1 MKKIAVLIL
10 VIFCIF
16 SCKND
21 TKNKKDDLVFGII
34 MSVDNQSKIEQYDKV
49 CEYLSKEIG
58 QKVTYV
64 KGSDYATVIEAMKT
78 GKVDFALTGPFS
90 YLIANSKAGAE
101 SLVATAYSDG
111 HINNYSSII
120 FTSADSGITSIDQI
134 KANPE
139 KYSIAFSDP
148 ASTSGYLYPLSYLR
162 SIGIEPN
169 EDMKQ
174 ALFAGGHTAGIFS
187 CLSQKVDIACT
198 TANSLERLLRKER
211 IQEGSYIVL
220 WQSEA
225 IPPSNIY
232 VHKDMPQETKHKLR
246 DAYVGMKDK
255 NPALMQLIKDQYN
268 KDIHYI
274 PVHDSIYND
283 MRKLINKELGSLLK

>member
-1 MKKIAVLIL
+1 MRKIAPLFLV
-10 VIFCIF
+10 VIFIL

-21 TKNKKDDLVFGII
+21 TKDENSNLVFGVI
-34 MSVDNQSKIEQYDKV
+34 MSVDNDSKIEQYDKI
-49 CEYLSKEIG
+49 CDYLSKEIG
-58 QKVTYV
+58 QKVNYV

-78 GKVDFALTGPFS
+78 GKVDFAQTGPFS
-90 YLIANSKAGAE
+90 YLIANAKAGAE

-111 HINNYSSII
+111 RINNYTSII
-120 FTSADSGITSIDQI
+120 FTSSDSGIKSIDQI

-148 ASTSGYLYPLSYLR
+148 ASTSGYLYPLSFFR
-162 SIGIEPN
+162 SVGIEPD

-198 TANSLERLLRKER
+198 TSTSLQRLTDKGRINKESYR
-211 IQEGSYIVL
+211 IL

-232 VHKDMPQETKHKLR
+232 VNKDMPLETKNKLR
-246 DAYVGMKDK
+246 DAYVNMKDE
-255 NPALMQLIKDQYN
+255 NPSLMQFVKELYN
-268 KDIHYI
+268 KDVHYI
-274 PVHDSIYND
+274 SVHDSTYND
-283 MRKLINKELGSLLK
+283 MRRLVNKEFGDLLK